1 LLVCNSVETF
11 EVTSDTS
18 FTYTYIPGAKWPEYM
33 VYTPGTYAG
42 TTFSLGAYPAHR
54 VLEDGRTLAE
64 VPASEWST
72 LKEIAEQPL
81 SFGPY
86 RLVSWEKGQRMEFE
100 PNPHYYKGEPTI
112 KKVIVQFF
120 SDTNAAVAQ
129 LLTGDI
135 DVLGTESLGAG
146 AELERVFRAG
156 EEGKIQFFPLA
167 SATWEHIDMNL
178 YKK

>member
-1 LLVCNSVETF
+1 
-11 EVTSDTS
+11 
-18 FTYTYIPGAKWPEYM
+18 
-33 VYTPGTYAG
+33 
-42 TTFSLGAYPAHR
+42 
-54 VLEDGRTLAE
+54 
-64 VPASEWST
+64 
-72 LKEIAEQPL
+72 
-81 SFGPY
+81 
-86 RLVSWEKGQRMEFE
+86 MEFE

-112 KKVIVQFF
+112 KKVIVQLF